1 MRLILSKIGQ
11 HFTEKEIKDMIA
23 TVDTDKNG
31 KLSFD
36 GNDVFKK
43 SWNISVHFII
53 KFFFQTEFKRLMRPT
68 N

>member
-43 SWNISVHFII
+43 S
-53 KFFFQTEFKRLMRPT
+53 
-68 N
+68 

>member
-31 KLSFD
+31 KLSYD
-36 GNDVFKK
+36 GNDVLIKK
-43 SWNISVHFII
+43 SWNVGANFII
-53 KFFFQTEFKRLMRPT
+53 KFFFKQSS
-68 N
+68 NV